1 MNSIDGKPFRKIKL
15 IRSNKSLSSP
25 RIFRYTNPTIYNQN
39 NWFKGKSLYISKSQL
54 FQLNNSSLKNQKYIY
69 DSYSSKLNPI
79 NSTKKILYEDIIK
92 LKSKLNKLE
101 LELIFTKCENR
112 KKDEQI
118 KNAERVLEKTRN
130 KTKEKNFI
138 EKLKGESQIIKLKE
152 TYQNLQKEK
161 SKFLEENN
169 RLEKN
174 MKITDISDIKQNEI
188 NLNILKDKINEYKT
202 ILMNNKKYDKELQ
215 LFNFNKIKFFNN
227 HIYLEKILK
236 EIEIK
241 NNKMNILRNTLLK
254 LKDKYNKIDENK
266 NRIIRYNDSLEKLN
280 NKLLIDKKKR
290 QDFIMKKP
298 DIIFKINEYGK
309 KIKDL
314 EDKEKN
320 MENNFEI
327 NKKKIIENKETY
339 KIDIENNPD
348 DMVDPKII
356 LFESLI
362 KESKDRQNEFI
373 QLFEYYNDYIV
384 QKNNYEKIIQEKN
397 TDSSN
402 GVNSPT
408 QPNLNQKN
416 LEDEKNNNIKKDKND
431 NIKDKNKKQG
441 NKFNNFKFMLS
452 IMFYIKKIPKEK
464 IENILLNFKTQNY
477 YIDNLK
483 DKEIYTSNIS
493 KDILNLINDKNEN
506 DIKLLKKIFI
516 NLLEEKYE
524 NNKELFLN
532 NVIKDII
539 DNNALPFNISKE
551 NDLLEKIKKM
561 YNKSS
566 KNIIEKISKFN
577 NKIISY
583 KNIKKIF
590 KEEKLYIKKNKEK
603 EELFQFFIYII
614 KKNSY
619 INDDINNNN
628 SINDLMVEDVIKFF
642 NSINNNE
649 KSLSNINEE
658 NALNNFIIQLK
669 KMLDEKKI
677 NLKQFIGESNIKYI
691 KKDEK
696 EIDVINVNKFSDLL
710 KINEFKLEKVLNI
723 NFILSHYK
731 IDDNSEDININI
743 LENDLK
749 KIN

>member
-1 MNSIDGKPFRKIKL
+1 
-15 IRSNKSLSSP
+15 
-25 RIFRYTNPTIYNQN
+25 
-39 NWFKGKSLYISKSQL
+39 
-54 FQLNNSSLKNQKYIY
+54 
-69 DSYSSKLNPI
+69 
-79 NSTKKILYEDIIK
+79 
-92 LKSKLNKLE
+92 
-101 LELIFTKCENR
+101 
-112 KKDEQI
+112 
-118 KNAERVLEKTRN
+118 
-130 KTKEKNFI
+130 
-138 EKLKGESQIIKLKE
+138 
-152 TYQNLQKEK
+152 
-161 SKFLEENN
+161 
-169 RLEKN
+169 
-174 MKITDISDIKQNEI
+174 
-188 NLNILKDKINEYKT
+188 
-202 ILMNNKKYDKELQ
+202 
-215 LFNFNKIKFFNN
+215 
-227 HIYLEKILK
+227 
-236 EIEIK
+236 
-241 NNKMNILRNTLLK
+241 
-254 LKDKYNKIDENK
+254 
-266 NRIIRYNDSLEKLN
+266 
-280 NKLLIDKKKR
+280 
-290 QDFIMKKP
+290 
-298 DIIFKINEYGK
+298 
-309 KIKDL
+309 
-314 EDKEKN
+314 
-320 MENNFEI
+320 
-327 NKKKIIENKETY
+327 
-339 KIDIENNPD
+339 
-348 DMVDPKII
+348 
-356 LFESLI
+356 
-362 KESKDRQNEFI
+362 
-373 QLFEYYNDYIV
+373 
-384 QKNNYEKIIQEKN
+384 
-397 TDSSN
+397 
-402 GVNSPT
+402 
-408 QPNLNQKN
+408 
-416 LEDEKNNNIKKDKND
+416 
-431 NIKDKNKKQG
+431 
-441 NKFNNFKFMLS
+441 
-452 IMFYIKKIPKEK
+452 MFYIKKIPKEK

-551 NDLLEKIKKM
+551 NDLLEKKKKM
-561 YNKSS
+561 SNKSS

-603 EELFQFFIYII
+603 DELFQFFIYII

-649 KSLSNINEE
+649 ESLSNINEE